1 MLNWR
6 EVHLLLSELP
16 LVDSYIQKVTEHDFH
31 SFTLSLFH
39 REEKAWLLYV
49 ESGTKDARFCRTDRI
64 RRKSDKAQRFTQY
77 MRSHLVGARITDVI
91 PFPYDRAFILVLE
104 RNEER
109 INLLFRFYSG
119 SGANIMVLDGENRIE
134 ELLFRRP
141 ARGEVKGEEVTIE
154 FRESEGDRT
163 FEVRPY
169 EGDSFNEW
177 IDRYYQDKDREESR
191 ELYIERIIRK
201 RDRELS
207 EIRSSISGYEK
218 RLKVTEHYDES
229 RKLGDLMS
237 ANLHRM
243 KKGMDSVTLE
253 DWETGNTVT
262 VALDPKKDP
271 KENLL
276 SLYDRY
282 QKDRK
287 THEKTLQSLE
297 SEKELLE
304 ERSAHYLKLLE
315 PDVDLGR
322 LRRESQN
329 TPSEKTQE
337 RKYHGLEI
345 ESHGFTLIVGR
356 NSRENDQILRHDAR
370 GNDYWMHTR
379 DYSGGY
385 VVMKVQRGK
394 SVPLEVLLDAANLAI
409 HYSRAKK
416 EGRADLY
423 YTEVK
428 YLRRAKNGKEG
439 LVLPTQERNL
449 HVVLDEDRV
458 RKLIGK
464 SED

>member
-1 MLNWR
+1 MLNWK

-39 REEKAWLLYV
+39 KDEKAWLLYV
-49 ESGTKDARFCRTDRI
+49 ESGTRDARFCRTDRI
-64 RRKSDKAQRFTQY
+64 RKKSEKAQRFTQY
-77 MRSHLVGARITDVI
+77 MRSHLIGARITDVI
-91 PFPYDRAFILVLE
+91 PFPYDRAFILVLSRDDE
-104 RNEER
+104 T

-119 SGANIMVLDGENRIE
+119 SGANIIVLDSENRIE

-141 ARGEVKGEEVTIE
+141 ARNEVKGEELNIE
-154 FRESEGDRT
+154 FRESEGERT

-169 EGDSFNEW
+169 EGESFNAW
-177 IDRYYQDKDREESR
+177 IDRFYSDKDREESR
-191 ELYIERIIRK
+191 ELYIERITRK
-201 RDRELS
+201 RDKELS
-207 EIRSSISGYEK
+207 EIRSSIAGYEK
-218 RLKVTEHYDES
+218 RLKITEHYEES
-229 RKLGDLMS
+229 RKLADLMS
-237 ANLHRM
+237 ANLYQMR
-243 KKGMDSVTLE
+243 KGMDSVTLE

-262 VALDPKKDP
+262 VSLDPKKDP

-276 SLYDRY
+276 FLYDKY

-287 THEKTLQSLE
+287 THEKTLESLE
-297 SEKELLE
+297 SEKNLLK
-304 ERSAHYLKLLE
+304 ERTEHYEKLLDPE
-315 PDVDLGR
+315 TDLGR
-322 LRRESQN
+322 LRRAAEN

-337 RKYHGLEI
+337 KKYHGLEI

-356 NSRENDQILRHDAR
+356 NSRENDQILRHDSR

-379 DYSGGY
+379 DFSGGY
-385 VVMKVQRGK
+385 VVIKIQRGK

-449 HVVLDEDRV
+449 HVTLDEDRV